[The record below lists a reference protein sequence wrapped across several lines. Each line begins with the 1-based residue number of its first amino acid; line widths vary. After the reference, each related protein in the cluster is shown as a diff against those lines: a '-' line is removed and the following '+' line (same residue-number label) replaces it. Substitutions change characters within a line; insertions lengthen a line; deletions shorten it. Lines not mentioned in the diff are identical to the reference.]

1 MFYFLVDFC
10 LQFKLKMIP
19 TLNIRI
25 PETRTLP
32 PHCQWFRT
40 LLFCCRDLKEMPVV
54 CTQFSWTRE
63 SFAFSCVSLAV
74 DTKLPTLVL
83 PSLGLFGLLL
93 MRPIRNGNWPQ
104 INTWLF
110 LQSHPSILKHWSVK
124 SQEFFV
130 SQWCELTSHIITV
143 EALLANLIYVMG
155 PLPSARVGF
164 LVLCLRQE

>member
-1 MFYFLVDFC
+1 MRIKPSCASCGNLYVLFLVDFC

-19 TLNIRI
+19 SLNIRI

-63 SFAFSCVSLAV
+63 SFAFSCASLAV
-74 DTKLPTLVL
+74 DTKLPTFVL

-124 SQEFFV
+124 SQEFFKSV
-130 SQWCELTSHIITV
+130 SDVNWQVRLLQWKPFLLT
-143 EALLANLIYVMG
+143 
-155 PLPSARVGF
+155 
-164 LVLCLRQE
+164 

>member
-1 MFYFLVDFC
+1 MRIKPSCASCGNLYVLFLVDFC

-19 TLNIRI
+19 SLNIRI

-32 PHCQWFRT
+32 PYCQWFRT
-40 LLFCCRDLKEMPVV
+40 LLFCCKDLKKMPVV

-74 DTKLPTLVL
+74 DTKLPAFVL

-124 SQEFFV
+124 FQEFFKSV
-130 SQWCELTSHIITV
+130 SDVNWQVRLLQWKPFLLT
-143 EALLANLIYVMG
+143 
-155 PLPSARVGF
+155 
-164 LVLCLRQE
+164 